1 MCLMCVA
8 IADNSFLVLVLDF
21 HWTNIWLDSK
31 VGCQIIVDECLR
43 AEEAKLLMA
52 KEKEKVRVMHDPRRQ
67 LFCCSPKQF
76 CSGGCY
82 LAPAAVASFLPI
94 LS

>member
-1 MCLMCVA
+1 MCLNVFNVWGYCR
-8 IADNSFLVLVLDF
+8 SQFSCL
-21 HWTNIWLDSK
+21 WLDSK

-76 CSGGCY
+76 CSRGCV

>member
-1 MCLMCVA
+1 MCLNVFNVRGYCRSQF
-8 IADNSFLVLVLDF
+8 SFPGVGFPLDYC
-21 HWTNIWLDSK
+21 NIWLDSK

-76 CSGGCY
+76 CSGG
-82 LAPAAVASFLPI
+82 
-94 LS
+94 